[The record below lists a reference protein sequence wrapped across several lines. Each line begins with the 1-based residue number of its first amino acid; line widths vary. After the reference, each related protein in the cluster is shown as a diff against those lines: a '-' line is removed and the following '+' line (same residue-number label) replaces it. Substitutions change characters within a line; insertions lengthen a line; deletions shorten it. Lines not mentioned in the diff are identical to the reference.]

1 MATLFGILVGG
12 FLVIAGILSGN
23 AEPEVFVNWQGL
35 AIVLGGTI
43 AATFVSF
50 PFPEVLR
57 GFKSYFVIFRSGVHN
72 NVKAIEN
79 IVMAVRIF
87 QKEGV
92 QALSEKIKNLQ
103 GLWVLKDGL
112 SMLANS
118 YTREEARA
126 ILEDHVRWKMV
137 REHKQSELF
146 QTMSRIAPAF
156 GMIGTLI
163 GLINMLMTLQ
173 EQPGQVG
180 IGLAIALT
188 TTFYGLILSNMVFA
202 PIAAKIKERAE
213 ANLLHETLQVEAVL
227 MMYDKQNYVY
237 VRDKLAALLSPAE
250 RFKLSR
256 ADSGAR
262 RKIRK
267 AA

>member
-1 MATLFGILVGG
+1 
-12 FLVIAGILSGN
+12 
-23 AEPEVFVNWQGL
+23 
-35 AIVLGGTI
+35 
-43 AATFVSF
+43 
-50 PFPEVLR
+50 
-57 GFKSYFVIFRSGVHN
+57 
-72 NVKAIEN
+72 
-79 IVMAVRIF
+79 
-87 QKEGV
+87 
-92 QALSEKIKNLQ
+92 
-103 GLWVLKDGL
+103 
-112 SMLANS
+112 
-118 YTREEARA
+118 
-126 ILEDHVRWKMV
+126 
-137 REHKQSELF
+137 
-146 QTMSRIAPAF
+146 
-156 GMIGTLI
+156 
-163 GLINMLMTLQ
+163 MLMTLQ

-188 TTFYGLILSNMVFA
+188 TTFYGLILSNMIFA